1 MKSLLLF
8 LCLFCLITVITAILE
23 EEGGKKRKFYSSSS
37 VEDHEVRKKKKHR
50 HSRPPV
56 QGNGHEHGG
65 GNGGEGNGNGGGR
78 ACPSDWMTF
87 DRPQGRWCVKNPIF
101 SLFSSHFFLFFPKMK
116 PSSLFLV
123 FLLWITVTQA
133 HRKTPKDGRHLVFL
147 SSSSST
153 SSEEASGKGSR
164 IGEDTSG
171 QSPRTDDESVNE
183 SEEESIPSNWG
194 KRPHDSDSE
203 DSEEEEW
210 SSEEETKSRP
220 PPKSCPTDW
229 MTFNRPKG
237 DWCVKLFVGRLQQ
250 IGAETKCREM
260 NATLTGLQTDAERLK
275 LAEAGRTIML
285 QNNYGDAAIWLGA
298 HRKGSCP
305 TAHMCFPKET
315 FFWLDNHTTGTDGFG
330 WATEQPDAGHFGAWG
345 VQSCAHQFIF
355 SSGTTNA
362 RWPGIIHGQL
372 DDQYCQ
378 EGLYNP
384 NVKMY
389 ACGKKPF

>member
-8 LCLFCLITVITAILE
+8 LCLFCLITMITGILE

-37 VEDHEVRKKKKHR
+37 EEDSNYEGRKKKKHR
-50 HSRPPV
+50 HVRPPV
-56 QGNGHEHGG
+56 Q
-65 GNGGEGNGNGGGR
+65 GNGGEGNGNGGGSSGR

-87 DRPQGRWCVKNPIF
+87 DRPQGR
-101 SLFSSHFFLFFPKMK
+101 
-116 PSSLFLV
+116 
-123 FLLWITVTQA
+123 
-133 HRKTPKDGRHLVFL
+133 
-147 SSSSST
+147 
-153 SSEEASGKGSR
+153 
-164 IGEDTSG
+164 
-171 QSPRTDDESVNE
+171 
-183 SEEESIPSNWG
+183 
-194 KRPHDSDSE
+194 
-203 DSEEEEW
+203 
-210 SSEEETKSRP
+210 
-220 PPKSCPTDW
+220 
-229 MTFNRPKG
+229 
-237 DWCVKLFVGRLQQ
+237 WCVKLFVGRLQQ

-330 WATEQPDAGHFGAWG
+330 WAFEQPDAGHFGAWG

-378 EGLYNP
+378 EGMNNP
-384 NVKMY
+384 SVKMY